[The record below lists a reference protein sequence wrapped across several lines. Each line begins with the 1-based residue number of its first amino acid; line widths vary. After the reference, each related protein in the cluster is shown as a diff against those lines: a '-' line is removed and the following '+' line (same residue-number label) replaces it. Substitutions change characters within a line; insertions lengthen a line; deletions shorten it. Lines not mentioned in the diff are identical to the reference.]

1 MIKTLPNPATDLLNR
16 ACSCFCN
23 SADCATFSFF
33 KKPYFLAAI
42 PLFLLLPGMI
52 LSNTLSTSRHSDILR
67 RNWASLMLA
76 AWNSNNILIFYYFI
90 CGKLC
95 QFVIYFVSRHPTVH
109 FRQRVLFVDLRKKN
123 QTRNYFPNMRRRKGK
138 YEAAHTST
146 TWLGCRILQMWKNTL
161 TNFPVHFV
169 SKRICTS
176 SRAPLWT
183 SRAPPPA
190 AIAPSG
196 RRNTWRL
203 KQGWANSGKI
213 ARNILFM
220 VYIYLV

>member
-23 SADCATFSFF
+23 SADCATFSFL

-76 AWNSNNILIFYYFI
+76 AWNSNNILFFYYFI

-109 FRQRVLFVDLRKKN
+109 FRQRVLFVDLREKKPN
-123 QTRNYFPNMRRRKGK
+123 PQLFPKYAEEKGK
-138 YEAAHTST
+138 I
-146 TWLGCRILQMWKNTL
+146 R
-161 TNFPVHFV
+161 
-169 SKRICTS
+169 S
-176 SRAPLWT
+176 SSYQYDVVGMQNPGNAKKH
-183 SRAPPPA
+183 A
-190 AIAPSG
+190 
-196 RRNTWRL
+196 
-203 KQGWANSGKI
+203 
-213 ARNILFM
+213 
-220 VYIYLV
+220 Y